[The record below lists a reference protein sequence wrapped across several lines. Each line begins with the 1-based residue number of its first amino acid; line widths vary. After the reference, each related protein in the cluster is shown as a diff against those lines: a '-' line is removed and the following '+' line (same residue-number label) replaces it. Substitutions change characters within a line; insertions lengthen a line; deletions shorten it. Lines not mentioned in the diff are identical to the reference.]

1 MGGRLPA
8 LIVAPVPRKQR
19 RTDPGPGGRIP
30 FWAHQL
36 AELLLGV
43 VLLFEGAR
51 NGAHAG
57 VMIAG
62 IALML
67 FTLSTDGPLAAWPRL
82 PRRVHRIGD
91 FVFVA
96 LLALSPLL
104 VGFDEV
110 LTIVLLEGAAVVM
123 LWLALRSEFRAPA
136 RRRKATSPAPAPDPT
151 PEPAAPNPAPNPAAR
166 TAPVVPPVPS
176 AREAGRALGKLRAG
190 GVRAVGRA
198 VGKASAERASE
209 GAASAE
215 RASEGAA
222 SAEQAPPPRPDGPDR
237 EDESPPE

>member
-91 FVFVA
+91 FVFAA
-96 LLALSPLL
+96 LLAVSPLL

-151 PEPAAPNPAPNPAAR
+151 PEPAAPDSAPNPAPNPAAR

-215 RASEGAA
+215 
-222 SAEQAPPPRPDGPDR
+222 QAPPPRPDGPDR